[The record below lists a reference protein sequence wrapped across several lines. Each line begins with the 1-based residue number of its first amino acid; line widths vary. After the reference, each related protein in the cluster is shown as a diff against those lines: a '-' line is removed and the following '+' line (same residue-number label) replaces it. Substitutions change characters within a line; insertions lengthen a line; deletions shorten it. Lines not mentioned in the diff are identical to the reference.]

1 MRVFWVVFTGP
12 NLTVWARSDK
22 PGRVPMRARGG
33 REGVVG
39 GGGVDSKQ
47 EAVREV
53 TLGGAASEGAGN
65 QGGVKGSYLLII

>member
-1 MRVFWVVFTGP
+1 MVVFTGP

-33 REGVVG
+33 RRRGEWGVH
-39 GGGVDSKQ
+39 SKQ

-53 TLGGAASEGAGN
+53 TLGGAASERAGN
-65 QGGVKGSYLLII
+65 RVGG